1 MKKMLFLFI
10 VITALGLHARAQNSQ
25 ASQNEKMKAD
35 ANKQI
40 PEWLKKIPEGK
51 ELSYGFQ
58 NRDEF
63 SKATAGDPLPY
74 FTLIKDGLVTSIEFR
89 VPILIDG
96 EYRALLTMQK
106 NGEEYLAVDFGA
118 KELAKDIQTTIRN
131 ADVPVSGFVRSI
143 DLHSDFLLMSG
154 SAGEDVLIPL
164 SSAIQFLSS
173 QGVGNAKEF
182 YPLSE
187 IITYIK

>member
-1 MKKMLFLFI
+1 MKKLLFLFI
-10 VITALGLHARAQNSQ
+10 VITALGLHAIAQNSQ
-25 ASQNEKMKAD
+25 ASPNEKIKAD

-40 PEWLKKIPEGK
+40 PEWLKKIPVGK

-58 NRDEF
+58 SRDEF
-63 SKATAGDPLPY
+63 SKATAGDPLSY

-118 KELAKDIQTTIRN
+118 KELAKDIQTTLKN
-131 ADVPVSGFVRSI
+131 ADVPVSGFVRCI
-143 DLHSDFLLMSG
+143 DLHSDFLLMLG
-154 SAGEDVLIPL
+154 SSGEDVLIPL

-173 QGVGNAKEF
+173 QGVENAKEF